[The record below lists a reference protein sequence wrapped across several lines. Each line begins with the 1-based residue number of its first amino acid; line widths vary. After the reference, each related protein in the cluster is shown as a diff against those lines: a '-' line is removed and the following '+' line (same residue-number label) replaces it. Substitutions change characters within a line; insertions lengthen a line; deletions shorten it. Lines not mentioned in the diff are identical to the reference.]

1 MTTTDE
7 DAPQRRPGGRSA
19 RVREAVHQAVLDAII
34 EHGVDRVGIP
44 DISRRAGVRDSSIY
58 RRWGSRE
65 NLLLDVL
72 LEYSRRA
79 LPLPD
84 TGTFRGDLAA
94 FATELAAYLETP
106 LGGGLSRALAYV
118 TDTEEMAEVRNA
130 FWDSRFLAVRPLF
143 ERAAERGE
151 IPPDTDARFALE
163 LLIGPLHLRT
173 TLTRQPAGADF
184 VDQLASHVVRA
195 LQPDAVTTEREPT

>member
-1 MTTTDE
+1 M
-7 DAPQRRPGGRSA
+7 
-19 RVREAVHQAVLDAII
+19 LDAII

-58 RRWGSRE
+58 RRWRSRE

-84 TGTFRGDLAA
+84 TGTFRGDLAE
-94 FATELAAYLETP
+94 FATELAAYLDTP
-106 LGGGLSRALAYV
+106 LGAGLSRALAYV

-130 FWDSRFLAVRPLF
+130 FWDSRFLAVQPLF
-143 ERAAERGE
+143 DRAVERGE
-151 IPPDTDARFALE
+151 ISPDTDARFALE
-163 LLIGPLHLRT
+163 LLIGPLHFRT
-173 TLTRQPAGADF
+173 TLARRPAGADF
-184 VDQLASHVVRA
+184 VDQLASHVVAA
-195 LQPDAVTTEREPT
+195 LQPGAVATERAAGE